1 MEHYKKVYLNPD
13 DHRRMDITAFIVG
26 IILKVLVLPIL
37 LWFRLYFWTYDGT
50 FSEKIEYR
58 KQMKQE
64 RRKKKELYEKYNK
77 EQES

>member
-26 IILKVLVLPIL
+26 IILKVLVLPIF

-50 FSEKIEYR
+50 FSEYR

>member
-13 DHRRMDITAFIVG
+13 DHRRMDVTAFIVG
-26 IILKVLVLPIL
+26 IILKVLMLPIF

-58 KQMKQE
+58 KQMKE
-64 RRKKKELYEKYNK
+64 KRVIRKIL
-77 EQES
+77 

>member
-13 DHRRMDITAFIVG
+13 DHRRMNVTAFIVG
-26 IILKVLVLPIL
+26 IILKVLMLPIF

-58 KQMKQE
+58 KQMKE
-64 RRKKKELYEKYNK
+64 KRVIRKIL
-77 EQES
+77 

>member
-13 DHRRMDITAFIVG
+13 DHRRMNVTAFIVG
-26 IILKVLVLPIL
+26 IILKVLMLPIF

-58 KQMKQE
+58 KQMKE
-64 RRKKKELYEKYNK
+64 KRIIRKIL
-77 EQES
+77 